1 MPGTGRF
8 TRIAAVKLTIVTVNR
23 NNAAGLARTLEST
36 FTAQSGFDDWE
47 QVVVD
52 GASTDGSF
60 AALDK
65 WKDDPHLGWHVSEPD
80 AGIYNAMNKGA
91 SHARGDY
98 LLFLNSGDE
107 LLPGILEK
115 VFAAEPKADLLYG
128 DLLLHQGGRDIQW
141 RVDEP
146 EDVARPA
153 YFLFRTPPHQSTFIA
168 RHLQERFGGYD
179 ETLRICADRKFFFRC
194 ILEASPRLVRLP
206 FAISRFE
213 WGGAS
218 NDPALD
224 IRKRTEWE
232 EMLVPAF
239 GRFIAHRAA
248 FPPDGRPWIRSDVA
262 AAANNDRVLA
272 NVLRRATAGI
282 ARLWRF
288 APTRFLLRVMG
299 SSASLV
305 KRIVRQLAPSAGKC

>member
-1 MPGTGRF
+1 
-8 TRIAAVKLTIVTVNR
+8 VKLTIVTINR

-36 FTAQSGFDDWE
+36 FAAQSGFDDWE

-91 SHARGDY
+91 AHARGDY

-107 LLPGILEK
+107 LLPGVLEK
-115 VFAAEPKADLLYG
+115 VFAVETSADLLYG
-128 DLLLHQGGRDIQW
+128 NLLLHQGEHDNLW

-146 EDVARPA
+146 EDVVRPA

-168 RHLQERFGGYD
+168 RHLHERFGGYD
-179 ETLRICADRKFFFRC
+179 ESMKICADRDFLFRC
-194 ILEASPRLVRLP
+194 VTQAHPKLWQVPYT
-206 FAISRFE
+206 ISRFE

-218 NDPALD
+218 NAPKNEE
-224 IRKRTEWE
+224 RKRQEWE
-232 EMLVPAF
+232 RMLKPVF
-239 GRFIAHRAA
+239 GSFIAHRAA
-248 FPPDGRPWIRSDVA
+248 FPPEGRRWIRVSVA
-262 AAANNDRVLA
+262 ESAKRDAALA
-272 NVLRRATAGI
+272 DCLRRTSSAVF
-282 ARLWRF
+282 RLWRF
-288 APTRFLLRVMG
+288 APTRWLLKAG
-299 SSASLV
+299 GGAASFAKRLV
-305 KRIVRQLAPSAGKC
+305 RF

>member
-1 MPGTGRF
+1 M
-8 TRIAAVKLTIVTVNR
+8 KLTIVTVNR

-36 FTAQSGFDDWE
+36 FAAQSGFDDWE

-60 AALDK
+60 ATLDR
-65 WKDDPHLGWHVSEPD
+65 WKDDPRLGWHVSEPD

-107 LLPGILEK
+107 LLPGVLEK
-115 VFAAEPKADLLYG
+115 VFPSETAADLLYG
-128 DLLLHQGGRDIQW
+128 DILLHQGNRDVTW
-141 RVDEP
+141 RVDGP

-168 RHLQERFGGYD
+168 RRLHERFGGYD

-194 ILEASPRLVRLP
+194 ILEASPRLARLP

-213 WGGAS
+213 WGGTS
-218 NDPALD
+218 NDPSLD
-224 IRKRTEWE
+224 FRKRTEWE
-232 EMLVPAF
+232 EMLVPVF

-248 FPPDGRPWIRSDVA
+248 FPPDGRPWIRTDVA
-262 AAANNDRVLA
+262 EAANKDRGLA
-272 NVLRRATAGI
+272 TVIRRATAGI

-288 APTRFLLRVMG
+288 PPARFLLRATG
-299 SSASLV
+299 STASFAKCLV
-305 KRIVRQLAPSAGKC
+305 HRS

>member
-1 MPGTGRF
+1 MPESGRF
-8 TRIAAVKLTIVTVNR
+8 TRIAIVKLTIVTVNR

-36 FTAQSGFDDWE
+36 FAAQSGFDDWE

-60 AALDK
+60 ATLDK
-65 WKDDPHLGWHVSEPD
+65 WKDNPHLGWHVSEPD

-107 LLPGILEK
+107 LLPGVLEK
-115 VFAAEPKADLLYG
+115 VFAAETAADLLYG
-128 DLLLHQGGRDIQW
+128 DLLLHQGDRDIPW

-146 EDVARPA
+146 DDVARPA

-168 RHLQERFGGYD
+168 RRLHERFGGYD
-179 ETLRICADRKFFFRC
+179 ETLQICADRKFFFRC
-194 ILEASPRLVRLP
+194 ILEASPRLARLP

-213 WGGAS
+213 WGGTS
-218 NDPALD
+218 NDPSLD
-224 IRKRTEWE
+224 TRKRTEWE
-232 EMLVPAF
+232 EMLVPVF
-239 GRFIAHRAA
+239 GRLIAHRAA
-248 FPPDGRPWIRSDVA
+248 FPPDGRPWIRTDVA
-262 AAANNDRVLA
+262 EAANKDRKLA

-288 APTRFLLRVMG
+288 APTRFLLRAVG
-299 SSASLV
+299 STASFAKRLV
-305 KRIVRQLAPSAGKC
+305 CRG

>member
-1 MPGTGRF
+1 M
-8 TRIAAVKLTIVTVNR
+8 KLTIVTVNR
-23 NNAAGLARTLEST
+23 NNAAGLTRTLEST
-36 FTAQSGFDDWE
+36 FAAQPGFDDWE

-60 AALDK
+60 AALDR

-80 AGIYNAMNKGA
+80 AGIYNAMNKGS
-91 SHARGDY
+91 SHARGEY

-107 LLPGILEK
+107 LLPGVLGK
-115 VFAAEPKADLLYG
+115 VFVAEPKADLLYG
-128 DLLLHQGGRDIQW
+128 DLLLHQGDHDNLW
-141 RVDEP
+141 RVNEP

-168 RHLQERFGGYD
+168 RHLHERLGGYD

-194 ILEASPRLVRLP
+194 ILETSPRLVRLP

-213 WGGAS
+213 WGGTS
-218 NDPALD
+218 NDPSLD
-224 IRKRTEWE
+224 ILKRTEWE
-232 EMLVPAF
+232 EMLVPVF
-239 GRFIAHRAA
+239 GRFIAHQAA
-248 FPPDGRPWIRSDVA
+248 FPSDGRPWIRPDVA
-262 AAANNDRVLA
+262 EAANKDRALA

-288 APTRFLLRVMG
+288 GPTRFMLRAAGEAASFAKQITCHNPPVADTRQ
-299 SSASLV
+299 SA
-305 KRIVRQLAPSAGKC
+305 P

>member
-36 FTAQSGFDDWE
+36 FAAQSGFDDWE

-60 AALDK
+60 AALEK
-65 WKDDPHLGWHVSEPD
+65 WKNDPHLGWHVSEPD

-107 LLPGILEK
+107 LLPGVLEK
-115 VFAAEPKADLLYG
+115 VFAVETSADLLYG
-128 DLLLHQGGRDIQW
+128 DLLLHQGDRDIPW

-168 RHLQERFGGYD
+168 RRLHERFGGYD

-194 ILEASPRLVRLP
+194 VLEASPRLVRLP

-218 NDPALD
+218 NNPALD
-224 IRKRTEWE
+224 FRKRTEWE

-248 FPPDGRPWIRSDVA
+248 FPPDGRPWIRADVA
-262 AAANNDRVLA
+262 TAANKDRALA

-288 APTRFLLRVMG
+288 APTRFLLRAV
-299 SSASLV
+299 SSTASFLKRLV
-305 KRIVRQLAPSAGKC
+305 RRG